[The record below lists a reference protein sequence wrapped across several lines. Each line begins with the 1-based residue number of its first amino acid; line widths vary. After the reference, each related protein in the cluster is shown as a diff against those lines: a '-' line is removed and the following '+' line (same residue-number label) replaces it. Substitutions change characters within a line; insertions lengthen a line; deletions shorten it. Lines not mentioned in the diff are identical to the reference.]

1 MVDKLIDFA
10 LRNRLLMVV
19 LALLVIAGGAWSW
32 QRLAVDA
39 VPDVS
44 PGLVQVFTVTEGLAP
59 AEVETYVTYPVEQA
73 MTGLPKVEEVRS
85 ISNFGLSV
93 VNVYFEDG
101 TDIYFARQVVG
112 ERLQEAREQIPE
124 GFGNPEMGPIA
135 TGMGL
140 ILYYYL
146 DAPPDAYTLT
156 ELRTIQDWLIKP
168 QLETVRG
175 VTEVLGIGGFEKQYQ
190 VNVDPDALQRYDLT
204 LHEIVE
210 RVESNNL
217 NVGAQFLEQRGEQ
230 FVIRSVGLAEGI
242 EDLESITIKTVDG
255 SPVYLSDVADIEI
268 GGAIRQGLQTLNGER
283 EVVSGMVVQLYGANT
298 SQVIE
303 RVEEKLEQIRQGLPE
318 GVEIVPYYEQ
328 KTLVA
333 NSVATV
339 TNALIQGIVLV
350 ALVLLLFMG
359 GFRASVV
366 VALAIPFSVL
376 FTVIA
381 MHQFGISANLMSLG
395 GLAIAIGMM
404 VDGTIVMVE
413 NVDRHLRESN
423 GDEPRLH
430 VVARACREVG
440 QPVVFAI
447 AIIIIVFLPLFTLQ
461 GVAGKTFRP
470 LAYTV
475 ALAMLG
481 SLIYA
486 LFQAPVLSDLLM
498 RRPRPRKQAQ
508 DGPPWWRRWAAGG
521 IPALR
526 RRRKK
531 NAQPQPSEPM
541 SSGEDSGHRESW
553 IVRALLVPYR
563 PIVRFFVW
571 QRWAAI
577 VLAVALL
584 VTGAAIFPQLG
595 SEFTPR
601 LNEGDLIVNL
611 TMAPSI
617 SLEETKRLTL
627 LAEQRILE
635 VPAVEQVVSRIGRG
649 EVGAHADPINS
660 VHALV
665 VLAPREQ
672 WPELGYESQ
681 AEIEQ
686 ALRARLDGM
695 PGVMANLTQP
705 IQLTVD
711 ELVGG
716 VKAQLAI
723 KLFGD
728 DLDVLKSK
736 ADEIAAVVRELPGA
750 ADVQADQVT
759 GTPQLLIRPDR
770 QAIARYGID
779 LATVQETIA
788 AAVGGTEAGQVFE
801 GVRRFDIYV
810 RFEAEARNDAESIGN
825 LLVKAPDGQNVPL
838 DQLATLEEIVGPRQV
853 TRENAQRLI
862 TVQGNV
868 VDRDIGSFVED
879 AQAAIASEVDLP
891 AGYFLDWGG
900 QFELQQ
906 AANARLALVIPLTLG
921 LICLLLYASFGS
933 VKNTAL
939 ILLNIPL
946 ALVGGVAAL
955 WLTGQ
960 NLSVPASVGFI
971 ALFGIALENGMVL
984 VTYLNQ
990 LIQEGEPMDEASVKG
1005 ACLRVRP
1012 VLMTAATTA
1021 LGLVPLLFATG
1032 TGSEVQRPLAA
1043 VVVGGLVT
1051 STILT
1056 LLVLPAL
1063 YKWFAIRVEPE
1074 ATPTRSGAGGQ
1085 PATV

>member
-1 MVDKLIDFA
+1 MINRLIDYS
-10 LRNRLLMVV
+10 LQNRLLMVV
-19 LALLVIAGGAWSW
+19 LALLVIAGGAWTW

-44 PGLVQVFTVTEGLAP
+44 PSLVQVFTVTEGLAP

-73 MTGLPKVEEVRS
+73 MTGLPKVQEVRS

-112 ERLQEAREQIPE
+112 ERLQEAREQIPD
-124 GFGNPEMGPIA
+124 GFGNPEMGPIS

-146 DAPPDAYTLT
+146 DAPKDQYTLT
-156 ELRTIQDWLIKP
+156 ELRTIQDWMIKP

-175 VTEVLGIGGFEKQYQ
+175 VTEVLGIGGHEKQYH
-190 VNVDPDALQRYDLT
+190 VNIDPDALQRYDLT
-204 LHEIVE
+204 LHEVIE
-210 RVESNNL
+210 RVEANNL
-217 NVGAQFLEQRGEQ
+217 NVGAQFLEQGGEQ
-230 FVIRSVGLAEGI
+230 FVIRSEGLAVGI
-242 EDLESITIKTVDG
+242 DDLKSITIKTVDG
-255 SPVYLSDVADIEI
+255 SPVYLSDVATVEI

-303 RVEEKLEQIRQGLPE
+303 QVEEKLNQIRQGLPE
-318 GVEIVPYYEQ
+318 GVKIVPYYEQ

-339 TNALIQGIVLV
+339 TNALIQGILFV
-350 ALVLLLFMG
+350 AVVLLLFMG

-366 VALAIPFSVL
+366 VAMAIPFSVL

-413 NVDRHLRESN
+413 NVDRHLREA
-423 GDEPRLH
+423 DESETRLH
-430 VVARACREVG
+430 VVGRACREVG
-440 QPVVFAI
+440 QPVMFAI

-486 LFQAPVLSDLLM
+486 LFQAPVFSDLLM
-498 RRPRPRKQAQ
+498 RRPRSQSNKAQ
-508 DGPPWWRRWAAGG
+508 GTPWWQRGALGR
-521 IPALR
+521 IPVIGKRLKEQSQSR
-526 RRRKK
+526 PQEKK
-531 NAQPQPSEPM
+531 
-541 SSGEDSGHRESW
+541 SSDEDDHREAW
-553 IVRALLVPYR
+553 IVRVLLTPYR

-577 VLAVALL
+577 ALAAALL
-584 VTGAAIFPQLG
+584 IAGAAIFPRLG

-617 SLEETKRLTL
+617 SLEETKRLTF
-627 LAEQRILE
+627 LAEKRILE
-635 VPAVEQVVSRIGRG
+635 VSAVDQVVSRIGRG

-660 VHALV
+660 VHGLV
-665 VLAPREQ
+665 VLAPRDQ
-672 WPELGYESQ
+672 WSELGYANQ
-681 AEIEQ
+681 VEIEQ
-686 ALRARLDGM
+686 DLRQKLDGM

-716 VKAQLAI
+716 VKAQVAI
-723 KLFGD
+723 KLFGQ
-728 DLDVLKSK
+728 DLDVLKAK
-736 ADEIAAVVRELPGA
+736 GDEIAAVLRQLPGA
-750 ADVQADQVT
+750 ADVQAEQVT
-759 GTPQLLIRPDR
+759 GAPQLLIRPDR

-788 AAVGGTEAGQVFE
+788 SAIGGTEAGQVFE

-810 RFEAEARNDAESIGN
+810 RYEAQARNDAESIGN

-838 DQLATLEEIVGPRQV
+838 AQLAKIEYIVGPRQV
-853 TRENAQRLI
+853 TRENTQRLI
-862 TVQGNV
+862 TVQCNV
-868 VDRDIGSFVED
+868 VGRDIGSFVEG
-879 AQAAIASEVDLP
+879 AQAEIAEQVDLP

-900 QFELQQ
+900 QYELQQ

-933 VKNTAL
+933 IKNTFL

-1005 ACLRVRP
+1005 ACMRVRP
-1012 VLMTAATTA
+1012 VLMTAVTTA
-1021 LGLVPLLFATG
+1021 LGLTPLLFATG

-1063 YKWFAIRVEPE
+1063 YKWFAIRVEHE
-1074 ATPTRSGAGGQ
+1074 TTRQSTPSPITETSR
-1085 PATV
+1085 

>member
-1 MVDKLIDFA
+1 
-10 LRNRLLMVV
+10 
-19 LALLVIAGGAWSW
+19 
-32 QRLAVDA
+32 LAV
-39 VPDVS
+39 
-44 PGLVQVFTVTEGLAP
+44 
-59 AEVETYVTYPVEQA
+59 
-73 MTGLPKVEEVRS
+73 
-85 ISNFGLSV
+85 
-93 VNVYFEDG
+93 
-101 TDIYFARQVVG
+101 
-112 ERLQEAREQIPE
+112 
-124 GFGNPEMGPIA
+124 
-135 TGMGL
+135 
-140 ILYYYL
+140 
-146 DAPPDAYTLT
+146 
-156 ELRTIQDWLIKP
+156 
-168 QLETVRG
+168 
-175 VTEVLGIGGFEKQYQ
+175 GI
-190 VNVDPDALQRYDLT
+190 DDLK
-204 LHEIVE
+204 
-210 RVESNNL
+210 
-217 NVGAQFLEQRGEQ
+217 
-230 FVIRSVGLAEGI
+230 
-242 EDLESITIKTVDG
+242 SITIKTVDG
-255 SPVYLSDVADIEI
+255 SPVYLSDVATVEI

-303 RVEEKLEQIRQGLPE
+303 QVEEKLNQIRQGLPE
-318 GVEIVPYYEQ
+318 GVKIVPYYEQ

-339 TNALIQGIVLV
+339 TNALIQGILFVV
-350 ALVLLLFMG
+350 VVLLLFMG
-359 GFRASVV
+359 GFRASLV

-413 NVDRHLRESN
+413 NVDRHLRKA
-423 GDEPRLH
+423 DEDETRLH
-430 VVARACREVG
+430 VVGRACREVG
-440 QPVVFAI
+440 QPVMFAI

-481 SLIYA
+481 SLVYA
-486 LFQAPVLSDLLM
+486 LFQAPVFSDLLM
-498 RRPRPRKQAQ
+498 RRPRSRSSKAQ
-508 DGPPWWRRWAAGG
+508 RPPWWQHGALGRIPVLGRRIKEPGQS
-521 IPALR
+521 R
-526 RRRKK
+526 
-531 NAQPQPSEPM
+531 PQELEPSD
-541 SSGEDSGHRESW
+541 EDDHREAW
-553 IVRALLVPYR
+553 IVRLMLVPYR
-563 PIVRFFVW
+563 PIVRFFVR

-577 VLAVALL
+577 SLAVVLL
-584 VTGAAIFPQLG
+584 IAGVVIFPRLG

-617 SLEETKRLTL
+617 SLEETKRLTY
-627 LAEQRILE
+627 LAEKRILE
-635 VPAVEQVVSRIGRG
+635 VPAVDQVVSRIGRG

-660 VHALV
+660 VHGLV
-665 VLAPREQ
+665 VLAPRDQ
-672 WPELGYESQ
+672 WSRLGYANQ
-681 AEIEQ
+681 IEIERD
-686 ALRARLDGM
+686 LRQKLDGM

-716 VKAQLAI
+716 VKAQVAI
-723 KLFGD
+723 KLFGQ
-728 DLDVLKSK
+728 DLDVLKTK
-736 ADEIAAVVRELPGA
+736 GDEIAAVLRQMPGA
-750 ADVQADQVT
+750 ADVQAEQVT
-759 GTPQLLIRPDR
+759 GAPQLLIRPDR

-779 LATVQETIA
+779 LATVQDTIA
-788 AAVGGTEAGQVFE
+788 SAIGGAEAGQVFE

-810 RFEAEARNDAESIGN
+810 RYEAQARNDAESIGN
-825 LLVKAPDGQNVPL
+825 LLIKAPDGQNVPL
-838 DQLATLEEIVGPRQV
+838 AQLATIQQIVGPRQV
-853 TRENAQRLI
+853 TRENTQRLI
-862 TVQGNV
+862 TVQCNV
-868 VDRDIGSFVED
+868 VGRDIGGFVED
-879 AQAAIASEVDLP
+879 AQAEIAEQVILP

-906 AANARLALVIPLTLG
+906 AANARLALVIPLTLV

-933 VKNTAL
+933 IKNTFL

-990 LIQEGEPMDEASVKG
+990 LIQEGEPMDEASVNG

-1012 VLMTAATTA
+1012 VLMTAVTTA
-1021 LGLVPLLFATG
+1021 LGLTPLLFATG

-1043 VVVGGLVT
+1043 VVVGGLLT

-1063 YKWFAIRVEPE
+1063 YKWFAIRVDQE
-1074 ATPTRSGAGGQ
+1074 AARQSRPNPITETSP
-1085 PATV
+1085 